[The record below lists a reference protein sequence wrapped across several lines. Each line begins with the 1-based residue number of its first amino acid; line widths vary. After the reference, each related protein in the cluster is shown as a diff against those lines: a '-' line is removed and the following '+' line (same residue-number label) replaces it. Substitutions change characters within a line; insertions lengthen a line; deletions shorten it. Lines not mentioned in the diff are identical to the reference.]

1 MSGKHRDVFARACL
15 ECHSAER
22 QEGGMRLDDLPLAL
36 DSVESAD
43 RWRRVLDQL
52 NSGSMPPDDAKPL
65 DPQDKIAVLDE
76 LSVSLAA
83 ARRLLADG
91 GGRVPLRRLNRREY
105 GRTIWELLGVGLDT
119 RSLPADES
127 AEGFDTA
134 GGMLFMSGEQML
146 RYQELGREA
155 VAAALKQAVAIR
167 SPQKTHHEAEEKT
180 KEILGHMRETIDL
193 HRRNKARMSAVDQAA
208 AAPAVAKQAQ
218 ELRSKAG
225 DNWWEFY
232 WHWMEFPGAPT
243 PQSYGFKDAYD
254 AYLEDRLWETIT
266 IQGATYLTQPAVDT
280 GAYLGLHTNVR
291 SCYQRALIPRHLSPG
306 TYTIRIRL
314 GATEAA
320 PPDRRFLEFLASA
333 TSAADGHSH
342 ISAHHVTGTVA
353 EPDTIEIFI
362 RKTKESSESFEVMEN
377 RVDSGDGRRFYESE
391 FKRNGVGP
399 DFAIW
404 IDWIEVEGPVVTPE
418 NEVAIR
424 WVGGLHDRL
433 LTIAQAEAFDTAV
446 ERPVVCEVLEAFAR
460 KACRGHQPTA
470 VFLDKLVALYETDRQ
485 AGQRPL
491 DAIVEPLAAVLASP
505 RFLYLHEPATGETPE
520 LLADNEL
527 ATRLAMLL
535 WSGPPDDRLLELAA
549 AGRLRD
555 PAVLSSEVDRMIADR
570 RTSGFATAFVHQW
583 LGLSRLD
590 FFQFSQERFP
600 RFDVSTKDSAR
611 REPIET
617 FLHLLRSGGSLER
630 LLASDTVVVDALL
643 AMYYGLDGVKGDA
656 FREVPLPAGSHRG
669 GLLGMAAILAM
680 GSDGTNTSPVERGAW
695 VLRKLLDDPPPPA
708 PANVPELKRI
718 ATGLSARER
727 LRLHQEQPQCA
738 QCHRKIDPVGFGL
751 ENFDAVGRLREIDDR
766 AGLPAEKAAIDPA
779 GQIWGGPS
787 FTTFED
793 LQGIIAAKR
802 EPFSRGFSKAL
813 IAYALG
819 RPSSFA
825 DEQLVADMV
834 SKSAADGYSIR
845 SIVQSLV
852 ASRAFQTK

>member
-1 MSGKHRDVFARACL
+1 MASRRTVQRLAVILALAPAAVALAESRPEPPRMSGKHRDVFARACL

-193 HRRNKARMSAVDQAA
+193 HRRNKAWMSAVDQAA

-266 IQGATYLTQPAVDT
+266 TQGATYLTQPAVDT

-460 KACRGHQPTA
+460 KACRGHEHEPRRTRRVGIAEAARRPAATGARQRARTQADRYRTLSPRTA
-470 VFLDKLVALYETDRQ
+470 AASSGAATVRPVPPEDRSRRL
-485 AGQRPL
+485 RPREL
-491 DAIVEPLAAVLASP
+491 RCRGPLAGDRRPSRAA
-505 RFLYLHEPATGETPE
+505 RGESRDRSGRADLGRPE
-520 LLADNEL
+520 LHHDRGSEGNRRREARAL
-527 ATRLAMLL
+527 R
-535 WSGPPDDRLLELAA
+535 PRLLEGPDRLCPRPAQQLRRRAA
-549 AGRLRD
+549 C
-555 PAVLSSEVDRMIADR
+555 R
-570 RTSGFATAFVHQW
+570 RH
-583 LGLSRLD
+583 
-590 FFQFSQERFP
+590 
-600 RFDVSTKDSAR
+600 
-611 REPIET
+611 
-617 FLHLLRSGGSLER
+617 
-630 LLASDTVVVDALL
+630 
-643 AMYYGLDGVKGDA
+643 GV
-656 FREVPLPAGSHRG
+656 E
-669 GLLGMAAILAM
+669 
-680 GSDGTNTSPVERGAW
+680 
-695 VLRKLLDDPPPPA
+695 
-708 PANVPELKRI
+708 
-718 ATGLSARER
+718 
-727 LRLHQEQPQCA
+727 
-738 QCHRKIDPVGFGL
+738 
-751 ENFDAVGRLREIDDR
+751 VGRRWLFH
-766 AGLPAEKAAIDPA
+766 P
-779 GQIWGGPS
+779 
-787 FTTFED
+787 
-793 LQGIIAAKR
+793 
-802 EPFSRGFSKAL
+802 
-813 IAYALG
+813 
-819 RPSSFA
+819 
-825 DEQLVADMV
+825 
-834 SKSAADGYSIR
+834 
-845 SIVQSLV
+845 
-852 ASRAFQTK
+852 